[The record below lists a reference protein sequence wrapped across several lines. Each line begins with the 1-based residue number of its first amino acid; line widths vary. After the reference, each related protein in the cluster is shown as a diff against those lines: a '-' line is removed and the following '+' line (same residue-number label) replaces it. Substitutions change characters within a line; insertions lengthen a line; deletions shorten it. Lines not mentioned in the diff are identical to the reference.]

1 VSRLRR
7 AARIAGLAIALLLAG
22 GVAASWAPDLPL
34 EALTPRYAPPPSR
47 FVVADGL
54 SLHVRDEGPRD
65 DPSPLVLLHG
75 TSASLHTFDAWV
87 SALSGTHRVIR
98 LDLPGFGLT
107 GPYADGDYGMAHY
120 LRTLAA
126 LLDTLG
132 VQRAVLIGNS
142 FGGNLAWHA
151 AAAWPARVAKLV
163 LIDASGYAL
172 PAQSVPIGFKLARMA
187 WLRPLTERLLPPGT
201 IEGSLRNVYGHPERV
216 TPELVTRYR
225 ELTLRAG
232 NRGAVVERFQQV
244 VPGQDVEQIPSIRAP
259 TLIVWGSE
267 DRLIPLASGQ
277 RFAREIPGS
286 ELVVLPGLGH
296 VPHEEAPEVAL
307 APVRAFLARSP

>member
-1 VSRLRR
+1 V
-7 AARIAGLAIALLLAG
+7 
-22 GVAASWAPDLPL
+22 
-34 EALTPRYAPPPSR
+34 
-47 FVVADGL
+47 
-54 SLHVRDEGPRD
+54 
-65 DPSPLVLLHG
+65 
-75 TSASLHTFDAWV
+75 
-87 SALSGTHRVIR
+87 
-98 LDLPGFGLT
+98 
-107 GPYADGDYGMAHY
+107 
-120 LRTLAA
+120 
-126 LLDTLG
+126 
-132 VQRAVLIGNS
+132 
-142 FGGNLAWHA
+142 
-151 AAAWPARVAKLV
+151 LV
-163 LIDASGYAL
+163 LIDAAGYAL

-187 WLRPLTERLLPPGT
+187 WLRPVTERLLPPGT

-259 TLIVWGSE
+259 TLIVWGSD

-286 ELVVLPGLGH
+286 QLVVLPGLGH
-296 VPHEEAPEVAL
+296 VPHEEAPDVAL